1 MVSDAATIDG
11 RPLSLAELID
21 LEVRLLEDR
30 ERDPA
35 EVAVRDERIADAL
48 GAHAAA
54 LSRRQLVRHWLG
66 ALDDRTGASVGE
78 RISGVYRLAGILLPI
93 ATFVAGAG
101 TAAGLLAYDGRDPV
115 NIVGYLAV
123 LVFLQVAL
131 IVLTVIGMLPRAWL
145 GGVTRL
151 LGLDRGAGVP
161 ALLRELAHRSARKL
175 ADHGVVGA
183 RGRAALG
190 RLAAWQTIYADVERW
205 LLTALTQRAAVA
217 FNLGALAATIYLVT
231 VRALAFAWSTT
242 LEVDPAVMT
251 RFFQAMATP
260 WLWLETAV
268 PSRELVAASRY
279 FPGREYDP
287 DLLGDWWPFLVAALV
302 TYALVPRLALAAY
315 AAQRARRARARL
327 TLDHGECA
335 ALCERLLQRASLWGR
350 GDAVGTE
357 VAAALAPDGAAGC
370 ALPATGVVVRA
381 LRWADA
387 AVSRDDVA
395 RLVGTKYGWQ
405 VASLDDVRGDDDPDE
420 RRRLADLGASDRPV
434 LVVAEA
440 FEPPSKSV
448 QRLLQNVRGSIG
460 ERVPV
465 IVALFGGQHGSA
477 APKPD
482 DVRIW
487 RQRVAALGDPWL
499 RVEAVAS

>member
-1 MVSDAATIDG
+1 MSTVAEPAHG
-11 RPLSLAELID
+11 PLSLAELID

-30 ERDPA
+30 ERDPG
-35 EVAVRDERIADAL
+35 EVAMRDARIADAL
-48 GAHAAA
+48 GGRAAG
-54 LSRRQLVRHWLG
+54 LSRRQLVRHWLAAVDEPAG
-66 ALDDRTGASVGE
+66 VSVGE
-78 RISGVYRLAGILLPI
+78 RISGVYRLAGIVLPI
-93 ATFVAGAG
+93 VAFAVGAG

-123 LVFLQVAL
+123 LVFLQAAL
-131 IVLTVIGMLPRAWL
+131 IVLTVVGMLPRAWL
-145 GGVTRL
+145 GGVTRV
-151 LGLDRGAGVP
+151 LGFDRGAGVP
-161 ALLRELAHRSARKL
+161 ALLRELAHRSTRTL

-251 RFFQAMATP
+251 RFFHAMATP
-260 WLWLETAV
+260 WLWLEPAV

-279 FPGREYDP
+279 FPGRAYDP

-302 TYALVPRLALAAY
+302 TYALVPRIVLAAY
-315 AAQRARRARARL
+315 AAANARRARARL

-335 ALCERLLQRASLWGR
+335 ALCERLLQHTTLWGR
-350 GDAVGTE
+350 GDAVGPA
-357 VAAALAPDGAAGC
+357 VAATPSPDPAAGC
-370 ALPATGVVVRA
+370 ALPANGVMVRV

-405 VASLDDVRGDDDPDE
+405 VASLDDVRGDDDPGE
-420 RRRLADLGASDRPV
+420 RRRLAELAASDRPV

-465 IVALFGGQHGSA
+465 IVALLGGQHGSP

-487 RQRVAALGDPWL
+487 SQRVAALGDPWL

>member
-1 MVSDAATIDG
+1 MSAAAEPARG
-11 RPLSLAELID
+11 PLALAELID

-30 ERDPA
+30 ERDPGEIA
-35 EVAVRDERIADAL
+35 ERDARIADAL
-48 GAHAAA
+48 GAQAAG
-54 LSRRQLVRHWLG
+54 LSRRQLVRHWLAAVG
-66 ALDDRTGASVGE
+66 DPAGSSVGE
-78 RISGVYRLAGILLPI
+78 RISGVYRLAGVLLPI
-93 ATFVAGAG
+93 VTFVAGAG

-123 LVFLQVAL
+123 LVFLQVGL

-145 GGVTRL
+145 GGVLRA

-161 ALLRELAHRSARKL
+161 GLLRELAHRSARKL

-183 RGRAALG
+183 RGQAALG

-205 LLTALTQRAAVA
+205 LLTALTQRAAVT
-217 FNLGALAATIYLVT
+217 FNFGALAATIYLVT

-251 RFFQAMATP
+251 RVFHAMATP
-260 WLWLETAV
+260 WRWLATAV
-268 PSRELVAASRY
+268 PSPELVAASRY
-279 FPGREYDP
+279 FPGRAYDP

-302 TYALVPRLALAAY
+302 TYALVPRVLLAVY
-315 AAQRARRARARL
+315 ATHRARRARARL

-335 ALCERLLQRASLWGR
+335 ALCERLLQHASLWGR
-350 GDAVGTE
+350 GDAVGTA
-357 VAAALAPDGAAGC
+357 VAASALPDGAAGC
-370 ALPATGVVVRA
+370 ALPANGVVIRA

-405 VASLDDVRGDDDPDE
+405 VTSFDDVRGDDDPDE
-420 RRRLADLGASDRPV
+420 RRHLAGLAESDQPV

-448 QRLLQNVRGSIG
+448 QRLLRTVRRSVG

-465 IVALFGGQHGSA
+465 IVALFGGPDDHA

-482 DVRIW
+482 DVHIW

-499 RVEAVAS
+499 RVEALVP

>member
-1 MVSDAATIDG
+1 MTGVPEPARG
-11 RPLSLAELID
+11 PLALAELID

-30 ERDPA
+30 ERDPGAIA
-35 EVAVRDERIADAL
+35 ERDARIADAL
-48 GAHAAA
+48 GVRAASF
-54 LSRRQLVRHWLG
+54 SRRQLVRYWL
-66 ALDDRTGASVGE
+66 AAVDDSPGSTVGE
-78 RISGVYRLAGILLPI
+78 RISGVYRLAGVVLPI
-93 ATFVAGAG
+93 VTFVAGAG

-123 LVFLQVAL
+123 LVVVQMAL
-131 IVLTVIGMLPRAWL
+131 IALTVLGMLPRAWL
-145 GGVTRL
+145 GGVLRAI
-151 LGLDRGAGVP
+151 GLDRGTGVP
-161 ALLRELAHRSARKL
+161 ALLRELAHRSARTL
-175 ADHGVVGA
+175 TDHGVVGA

-217 FNLGALAATIYLVT
+217 FNLGALAATFYLVT

-242 LEVDPAVMT
+242 LEVDAEVMT
-251 RFFQAMATP
+251 RVFHALATP
-260 WLWLETAV
+260 WRWLAVAV
-268 PSRELVAASRY
+268 PSRDLVAASRY

-302 TYALVPRLALAAY
+302 TYALLPRVVLATY
-315 AAQRARRARARL
+315 AAHRARRARARL

-335 ALCERLLQRASLWGR
+335 ALCERLLLRARLWGPS
-350 GDAVGTE
+350 DAVGTA
-357 VAAALAPDGAAGC
+357 VAASAPASAGTGC
-370 ALPATGVVVRA
+370 ELPASGVVVRA

-395 RLVGTKYGWQ
+395 RLVGARFGWQ
-405 VASLDDVRGDDDPDE
+405 VASLDDVRGDDDAHE
-420 RRRLADLGASDRPV
+420 RRYVAGLAENDRPV
-434 LVVAEA
+434 LLVAEA

-448 QRLLQNVRGSIG
+448 QRLLQSVRRSVGD
-460 ERVPV
+460 RVPV
-465 IVALFGGQHGSA
+465 IVALFGGSDDHA

-499 RVEAVAS
+499 RVEALSS

>member
-1 MVSDAATIDG
+1 MTGAVEPG
-11 RPLSLAELID
+11 RGPLSLAELID

-30 ERDPA
+30 ERDPG
-35 EVAVRDERIADAL
+35 EVAARDARIADAL
-48 GAHAAA
+48 GGRAAS
-54 LSRRQLVRHWLG
+54 LSRRQLVRHWLTAVG
-66 ALDDRTGASVGE
+66 DPAGASAGE
-78 RISGVYRLAGILLPI
+78 RISGVYRAAGVLLPI
-93 ATFVAGAG
+93 ATFVAGAA

-131 IVLTVIGMLPRAWL
+131 IALTVIGMVPRAWL
-145 GGVTRL
+145 GGVARV

-175 ADHGVVGA
+175 ADHGAVGA

-217 FNLGALAATIYLVT
+217 FNLGALAATMYLVT

-251 RFFQAMATP
+251 SFFHAMATP
-260 WLWLETAV
+260 WLWLDAAV
-268 PSRELVAASRY
+268 PSPELVAASRY
-279 FPGREYDP
+279 FPGRDYDP

-302 TYALVPRLALAAY
+302 AYALVPRILLATY
-315 AAQRARRARARL
+315 AAHRARRARAAL
-327 TLDHGECA
+327 ALDHGECA
-335 ALCERLLQRASLWGR
+335 ALCERLLQRANLWGR
-350 GDAVGTE
+350 GDTVGTAV
-357 VAAALAPDGAAGC
+357 VASPTADVGSGC
-370 ALPATGVVVRA
+370 ALPVSGVVVRA

-395 RLVGTKYGWQ
+395 RLVGARYGWQ
-405 VASLDDVRGDDDPDE
+405 VASLDDVRGDDDPGE
-420 RRRLADLGASDRPV
+420 RRHLAALAESDRPV
-434 LVVAEA
+434 LLVAEA

-448 QRLLQNVRGSIG
+448 QRLLQNVRRSVG

-465 IVALFGGQHGSA
+465 IVALFGGSDDHA

-499 RVEAVAS
+499 RVEALVP